1 MSTVNWF
8 YIQIYRFI
16 NKKFPNFYRYCLK
29 RKSLIKFLIA
39 GTLAGS
45 VDLIFLFI
53 FHGLFGL
60 GIVLATS
67 LAFLLSFSVSFYLQ
81 KLWTFRNKEERKTS
95 RQLVLYFLNSF
106 LSLNI
111 NAVCMHLMVNRLNVW
126 YLLSQ
131 VIVDLSLGAL
141 NFLIYKFL
149 IFRHDDETNGKLEP
163 AN

>member
-8 YIQIYRFI
+8 YIRIYRFI

-29 RKSLIKFLIA
+29 RKSLVKFLIA

-95 RQLVLYFLNSF
+95 RQLVLYFLN
-106 LSLNI
+106 
-111 NAVCMHLMVNRLNVW
+111 
-126 YLLSQ
+126 
-131 VIVDLSLGAL
+131 
-141 NFLIYKFL
+141 
-149 IFRHDDETNGKLEP
+149 
-163 AN
+163 

>member
-1 MSTVNWF
+1 
-8 YIQIYRFI
+8 
-16 NKKFPNFYRYCLK
+16 
-29 RKSLIKFLIA
+29 
-39 GTLAGS
+39 
-45 VDLIFLFI
+45 
-53 FHGLFGL
+53 
-60 GIVLATS
+60 
-67 LAFLLSFSVSFYLQ
+67 LQ

-95 RQLVLYFLNSF
+95 RQLVLYFLNWF

-111 NAVCMHLMVNRLNVW
+111 NAVCMHMMVNRLNVW

-163 AN
+163 AD